1 MVFALSI
8 SAHAWPKYEPEQK
21 RSICM
26 DVNAVIDG
34 ILECKEETG
43 MTFQQIADRSNVPK
57 STVTR
62 VLRKETPNPSMKTLA
77 DIAIAVGYEIDP
89 VRPAV
94 LKDSTKDAYIMYLQ
108 EALEAEKKVCKAQIA
123 EQKALRHQ
131 VVAEK
136 NRTIFYLAISLIM
149 TLVFLI
155 GWLIMEILHPSAG
168 WVRWEAS
175 ANSVA
180 FWRDFHKV
188 AAEMVR
194 HVAGVFVRFF

>member
-1 MVFALSI
+1 MDI
-8 SAHAWPKYEPEQK
+8 SA
-21 RSICM
+21 I
-26 DVNAVIDG
+26 IDG

-43 MTFQQIADRSNVPK
+43 MTMQQIADRANQPK

-62 VLRKETPNPSMKTLA
+62 ILRKETPNPSMKTLA

-94 LKDSTKDAYIMYLQ
+94 LKDHTKDAYITYLQ

-136 NRTIFYLAISLIM
+136 NRTILCLCISLILALGM
-149 TLVFLI
+149 LI
-155 GWLIMEILHPSAG
+155 GWLIMELLHPSAG
-168 WVRWEAS
+168 WIRFESMYYDS
-175 ANSVA
+175 ARSA
-180 FWRDFHKV
+180 IQ
-188 AAEMVR
+188 MLL
-194 HVAGVFVRFF
+194 GL